1 MTTNTRRIKMVS
13 CTMALA
19 ALMALALTPAAHAQ
33 KEMMGM
39 FYSMQ
44 AAPKVC
50 GWRDAAPTTKIDATV
65 AAQEKGLG
73 VTPAERKTMIAAAET
88 ELAKSSDC
96 KDGLLRAMYDEAAK

>member
-1 MTTNTRRIKMVS
+1 MTTNTRR
-13 CTMALA
+13 TMALA
-19 ALMALALTPAAHAQ
+19 ALMGLSAIPAAQAQ

-44 AAPKVC
+44 SAPKVC
-50 GWRDAAPTTKIDATV
+50 GWKDAAPTAKLDATV

-73 VTPAERKTMIAAAET
+73 VTAAERKAMVAAAEA

-96 KDGLLRAMYDEAAK
+96 TDGLLRAMYDEAAK